1 MTDSTAYVKGIR
13 GEQLAADFLTS
24 KGMVLL
30 LQRYHSP
37 FGEIDLVMEQNGV
50 LVFVEVKYRP
60 KSGARSGESAVTRRK
75 QQRIVKTARC
85 FLSEYPWPGAVRFD
99 VVEIT
104 QDGVLHL
111 PDAFQGRE
119 WD

>member
-30 LQRYHSP
+30 LQRYH
-37 FGEIDLVMEQNGV
+37 LVMEQSGV